1 MRLACNCATRFPS
14 RSFETVTALCR
25 FTAHGDF
32 IPSSTFKTTSEGTL
46 RIVEVMGA
54 TVTFARYG
62 MALLRVRITTGRS
75 LSAEA
80 NR

>member
-1 MRLACNCATRFPS
+1 
-14 RSFETVTALCR
+14 
-25 FTAHGDF
+25 
-32 IPSSTFKTTSEGTL
+32 
-46 RIVEVMGA
+46 MGA